1 MFPASPA
8 KSWKPHWLTLSAIR
22 PSKLTAAAMRWISAA
37 SLWKR
42 AAYCEPKALCKFGT
56 GSRRNADRAT
66 AIRLCSHLFTFVLRE
81 R

>member
-1 MFPASPA
+1 VAWSSSDA
-8 KSWKPHWLTLSAIR
+8 LDKR
-22 PSKLTAAAMRWISAA
+22 RKLMEAW
-37 SLWKR
+37 